1 MIRRLIVPA
10 IATLVAVL
18 AVTAGALYWFLT
30 GDASRQ
36 ALERQAS
43 AWLGHPVRIGGL
55 SAAFVPRVSL
65 RLRDVR
71 AGDPVRVTLAEVD
84 LSAALG
90 PLLSRRIE
98 DATVTVADSRIDLPL
113 PFSLPVTPPQ
123 GDSPVS
129 IGSIA
134 LRNVVL
140 ASRGREIQVSADAS
154 LAGTRL
160 TITRFTASTGKTAIE
175 ASGTVALSP
184 RLDAMISAR
193 APDLLDA
200 DDLIAVAG
208 AFATPPANGRS
219 SPSPRITAEIEAP
232 YGSIGGVPIRRIAAT
247 LRADGNQVSI
257 EPLSFSVFRGRQNG
271 WLDVSFGERLEMR
284 VGLSVSNIDVA
295 ELAALAG
302 ASGAITGRL
311 EGSARFGAAAPD
323 LATALGSLRG
333 AGEVVIENG
342 TMRGLDLVGTVVRFL
357 GRAPLAKPAGGTP
370 FDRIAG
376 NFALSDGR
384 VRSDDLTL
392 HSTDFDV
399 FARGTLQLDTDAL
412 DGRAE
417 VVLSEALSAQAGRD
431 VYRYARTGARIV
443 LPGTVGG
450 TLGQPRIRFDAA
462 AAVRQAIGNEIQ
474 RRLSDLLDVIRV
486 R

>member
-10 IATLVAVL
+10 IAILVVIL
-18 AVTAGALYWFLT
+18 GVTAGALYWFLT

-36 ALERQAS
+36 ALERQAG
-43 AWLGHPVRIGGL
+43 AWLGHPVRIGSL
-55 SAAFVPRVSL
+55 SATLYPRVSL

-84 LSAALG
+84 LSAALR

-113 PFSLPVTPPQ
+113 PFSLPVTAP
-123 GDSPVS
+123 GGSPLS
-129 IGSIA
+129 IRSIA

-160 TITRFTASTGKTAIE
+160 AITRFSASTGKTAID
-175 ASGTVALSP
+175 ASGTVELSP
-184 RLDAMISAR
+184 RIDATIKAR

-208 AFATPPANGRS
+208 AFVTPGSAPA
-219 SPSPRITAEIEAP
+219 SPPPRITAEIEAP
-232 YGSIGGVPIRRIAAT
+232 YGSITGVPIRRIAAT

-257 EPLSFSVFRGRQNG
+257 EPLSFSVFGGRQNG
-271 WLDVSFGERLEMR
+271 WVDVSFGDRLEMR
-284 VGLSVSNIDVA
+284 LGLGVSNIDVA
-295 ELAALAG
+295 ELATLAG
-302 ASGAITGRL
+302 AAGAITGRL
-311 EGSARFGAAAPD
+311 NGSVRFGAAAPD
-323 LATALGSLRG
+323 LTNALGSLRG
-333 AGEVVIENG
+333 AGEVVISNG

-357 GRAPLAKPAGGTP
+357 GRAPLARPAGGTP
-370 FDRIAG
+370 FERIAG

-392 HSTDFDV
+392 HSADFDIFV
-399 FARGTLQLDTDAL
+399 RGTLRLDTDML
-412 DGRAE
+412 DGRAQ
-417 VVLSEALSAQAGRD
+417 VVLSEALSAQPGRD
-431 VYRYARTGARIV
+431 LFRYARTGTRIV

-450 TLGQPRIRFDAA
+450 TLEEPRIGFDTAA
-462 AAVRQAIGNEIQ
+462 AARQAIGNEIQ
-474 RRLSDLLDVIRV
+474 RRLSDLLDVLRAQ
-486 R
+486 

>member
-1 MIRRLIVPA
+1 MIRRLVLPA
-10 IATLVAVL
+10 IAILVVIL
-18 AVTAGALYWFLT
+18 GVTAGALYWFLT

-55 SAAFVPRVSL
+55 SVAFVPRVTL

-71 AGDPVRVTLAEVD
+71 AGDPVRVTLSAVD
-84 LSAALG
+84 LSAPLG
-90 PLLSRRIE
+90 PLLSRPIE

-113 PFSLPVTPPQ
+113 PFSLPVAAGAGSQ
-123 GDSPVS
+123 VS
-129 IGSIA
+129 IRSIA

-160 TITRFTASTGKTAIE
+160 VITRFAASTGKTAIE
-175 ASGTVALSP
+175 ASGTVELSP
-184 RLDAMISAR
+184 RIDATITAR

-208 AFATPPANGRS
+208 AFATPAGDGPS
-219 SPSPRITAEIEAP
+219 SPPRRITAEIEAP
-232 YGSIGGVPIRRIAAT
+232 YGSVVGVPIRRIAAT
-247 LRADGNQVSI
+247 LRADGSQVSI
-257 EPLSFSVFRGRQNG
+257 EPLSFSVFGGRQNG
-271 WLDVSFGERLEMR
+271 WFDVSFGDRLEIR
-284 VGLSVSNIDVA
+284 LGLGVSNIDVA
-295 ELAALAG
+295 ALAAFAG
-302 ASGAITGRL
+302 APGAITGRL
-311 EGSARFGAAAPD
+311 GGSARFGAAAPD

-333 AGEVVIENG
+333 AGEVVVSAG
-342 TMRGLDLVGTVVRFL
+342 TIRGLDLVRTVVRFL
-357 GRAPLAKPAGGTP
+357 GRAPPARPDGGTP

-384 VRSDDLTL
+384 VRSDDLSL
-392 HSTDFDV
+392 HSSDFDIFV
-399 FARGTLQLDTDAL
+399 RGTLQLDTDTL
-412 DGRAE
+412 DGRAQ

-431 VYRYARTGARIV
+431 VYRYALTGTRIV

-450 TLGQPRIRFDAA
+450 TLGQPRIGFDTA

-474 RRLSDLLDVIRV
+474 RRLSDLLDVV
-486 R
+486 RGR

>member
-10 IATLVAVL
+10 IAILVAVVG
-18 AVTAGALYWFLT
+18 VTAAALYWFLT
-30 GDASRQ
+30 GDASRL
-36 ALERQAS
+36 ALERQAT
-43 AWLGHPVRIGGL
+43 AWLGQPVRIGSL
-55 SAAFVPRVSL
+55 SASLVPRVSL

-71 AGDPVRVTLAEVD
+71 AGEPVRVTLAEVD
-84 LSAALG
+84 LSAPLG

-113 PFSLPVTPPQ
+113 PFSLPVTAPGGAPL
-123 GDSPVS
+123 SIRS
-129 IGSIA
+129 IG
-134 LRNVVL
+134 LRNVIL

-160 TITRFTASTGKTAIE
+160 AITRFTAATGKTAIE
-175 ASGTVALSP
+175 ASGTVELSP
-184 RLDAMISAR
+184 RIDATIKAR

-208 AFATPPANGRS
+208 AFATPGSAAS
-219 SPSPRITAEIEAP
+219 SPPPRITAEIEAP
-232 YGSIGGVPIRRIAAT
+232 YGSIAGVPIRRIAAT

-257 EPLSFSVFRGRQNG
+257 EPLSFSVLGGRQNG
-271 WLDVSFGERLEMR
+271 WLDVSFGDRLEMR
-284 VGLSVSNIDVA
+284 LGLGFSNIDVA
-295 ELAALAG
+295 ELATLSG
-302 ASGAITGRL
+302 AAGAITGRL
-311 EGSARFGAAAPD
+311 AGSVRFGAAAPD

-333 AGEVVIENG
+333 AGEVVISNG

-357 GRAPLAKPAGGTP
+357 GRAPRAKAADGTS

-392 HSTDFDV
+392 HSSDFDI
-399 FARGTLQLDTDAL
+399 FARGTLQLDTDTL
-412 DGRAE
+412 DGRAQ

-431 VYRYARTGARIV
+431 LYRYARTGTRIV
-443 LPGTVGG
+443 LPGTVSG
-450 TLGQPRIRFDAA
+450 TLQQPRIGFDAA
-462 AAVRQAIGNEIQ
+462 AAARQAIGNEIQ
-474 RRLSDLLDVIRV
+474 RRLSDLLDVIRA